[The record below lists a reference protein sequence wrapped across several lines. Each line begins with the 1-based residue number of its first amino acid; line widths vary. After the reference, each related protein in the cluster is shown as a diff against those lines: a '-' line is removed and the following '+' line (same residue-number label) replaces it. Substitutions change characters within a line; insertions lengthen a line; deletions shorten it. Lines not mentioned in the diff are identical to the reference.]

1 MDYFL
6 SVKKHTLALYKIID
20 IQIESEKMRRSLKSR
35 TALSLHVM
43 LDILKVTMSSDIRK
57 GIVDMTVEQ
66 TSKAIEIY
74 IQMENQRANLRVKII
89 ECLEEKREGLELM
102 KK

>member
-35 TALSLHVM
+35 TFLSLHVM
-43 LDILKVTMSSDIRK
+43 LDILKETMSSDIRK
-57 GIVDMTVEQ
+57 GIVDMTVE
-66 TSKAIEIY
+66 
-74 IQMENQRANLRVKII
+74 
-89 ECLEEKREGLELM
+89 
-102 KK
+102 